1 MPVMLPPA
9 AGYLWK
15 SRRRMSASGLVTWE
29 RCPRQWFYSRR
40 IGVAQPQ
47 NPPMLVGHVAE
58 EAVGSMLMERLP
70 ADGGPM
76 PVRSAWVAYSR
87 EQDGLDAPA
96 ATGEVS
102 ISDLDSLNASFDAV
116 LPSVV
121 DET

>member
-58 EAVGSMLMERLP
+58 EAVGERP
-70 ADGGPM
+70 QQPTAQTRTRQRAAIAKAFVKPPGDHK
-76 PVRSAWVAYSR
+76 RSGKGFGNDRPGVFR
-87 EQDGLDAPA
+87 Q
-96 ATGEVS
+96 
-102 ISDLDSLNASFDAV
+102 
-116 LPSVV
+116 PSVRV
-121 DET
+121 